1 MTPYCRFVDVFGEQ
15 VNRDLYQL
23 ALVKRPA
30 FTRSK
35 TSPGK
40 HYTDWRRS
48 TVIYDNQLTGA
59 TARLDAE
66 VRARLPDVMRALG
79 IPTFRVASLE
89 MQLTSH
95 NDGEYDKTHG
105 DSGTPDTAGRVVTF
119 VYYFHAVPKR
129 FSGGELVLHGPDGH
143 DYPVEPENDT
153 IVFFNSRTMHE
164 VRPVVCP
171 SRAFEDG
178 RFTLNGWVRRSAQ
191 VRRDDYFN
199 ERIFS
204 RPALNRRPAVAAAL
218 ASRPAPMAT
227 RSSVADPMPSSTG
240 ASGSTANG
248 DQAVALL
255 RLYGDLNRQ
264 SPRAGAVDVVSELS
278 GVEFFERYYTK
289 NRPVLLKAAV
299 TASEAVRRW
308 SPVYFRE
315 RFGTVPVEITAS
327 RNRDDDYELHFR
339 QTLRTVTLAEFVDR
353 LSTESETND
362 FYLVARNYF
371 FDNPA
376 LRGLRDDLAPPP
388 EIIDVTDGSPGT
400 AKLWFGPKGTVTP
413 LHFDEHSILFT
424 QVHGRKQFKLI
435 PSFDHPYMYARNTF
449 YSGVDA
455 SNVDLSRFPLFQ
467 NVSMAEVV
475 VEPGDALFL
484 PVGWWHWARSLDVSI
499 SVTFSSFRVHD
510 RNTALRSAG
519 R

>member
-1 MTPYCRFVDVFGEQ
+1 VTPYCRFVDVFGDQ
-15 VNRDLYQL
+15 ANRELYRL

-35 TSPGK
+35 TSPSK

-48 TVIYDNQLTGA
+48 TVIYDHQLTGA

-66 VRARLPDVMRALG
+66 VRARLPDVLRALG
-79 IPTFRVASLE
+79 IPAFPVASLE
-89 MQLTSH
+89 IQLTSH
-95 NDGEYDKTHG
+95 NDGEYYKTHA
-105 DSGTPDTAGRVVTF
+105 DCGTPDTAGRVVTF
-119 VYYFHAVPKR
+119 VYYFHGAPKR

-143 DYPVEPENDT
+143 DYAVEPENDT

-178 RFTLNGWVRRSAQ
+178 RFTLNGWVRRPSQA
-191 VRRDDYFN
+191 RRDDYFN

-204 RPALNRRPAVAAAL
+204 RPALNPLPAVAMAP
-218 ASRPAPMAT
+218 ASRPARMVP
-227 RSSVADPMPSSTG
+227 RSSVADPMASSPAAADPTP
-240 ASGSTANG
+240 NG

-255 RLYGDLNRQ
+255 RLYSALHRQ
-264 SPRAGAVDVVSELS
+264 SPRAATVDVVSELS
-278 GVEFFERYYTK
+278 GGEFFEHYYTK
-289 NRPVLLKAAV
+289 NRPVLLKGAL
-299 TASEAVRRW
+299 TASDAVRRW
-308 SPVYFRE
+308 SPAYFRE

-339 QTLRTVTLAEFVDR
+339 QTVRTVTLSEFVDR
-353 LSTESETND
+353 LSTESDTND

-376 LRGLRDDLAPPP
+376 LRGLRDELAPPP
-388 EIIDVTDGSPGT
+388 EIIDTADESPGT

-424 QVHGRKQFKLI
+424 QVHGRKHFKLI

-449 YSGVDA
+449 YSAVDA
-455 SNVDLSRFPLFQ
+455 LHVDLSRFPLFQ

-499 SVTFSSFRVHD
+499 SVTFCSFRVTD